1 MVSFIFSQLCVCKIP
16 CHVPES
22 DEAEQGDMC
31 GLEMRA
37 VCPALEYVPV
47 GRRQGGDAE
56 TYTQTLRFQKDR
68 QLLFVVFTFLLF
80 CILYR

>member
-1 MVSFIFSQLCVCKIP
+1 M
-16 CHVPES
+16 PES
-22 DEAEQGDMC
+22 DEAERGDMC

-37 VCPALEYVPV
+37 VCPALGYVPV
-47 GRRQGGDAE
+47 GGRQGGDAE

-80 CILYR
+80 CILYC